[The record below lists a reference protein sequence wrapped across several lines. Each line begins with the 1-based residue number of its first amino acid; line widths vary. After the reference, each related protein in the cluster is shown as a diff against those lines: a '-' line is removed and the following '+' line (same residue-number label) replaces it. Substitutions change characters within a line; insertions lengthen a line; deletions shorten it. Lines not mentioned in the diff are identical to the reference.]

1 MSQLSKTLA
10 LDAMSGD
17 QGFRIA
23 IDALK
28 RVLPRH
34 ADLAVVVVGDEPEI
48 AAYWPDRPARVRLL
62 HAPEVVAMDESPVDA
77 LRKKK
82 QSSMRMAIDLVKSG
96 EADACVS
103 AGNTGALMAIAKF
116 VLKTLPGIDRPAI
129 MAELP
134 TRDGHLYMLDVGA
147 NAICSAEQLYQF
159 AVMGSIVAGR
169 LMTIDAPRVAL
180 LNIGSEDNKGR
191 DEIRDA
197 AALIANGDVNYV
209 GFVEGST
216 LFDGHAD
223 VVVADGFTGNIA
235 LKTMEGTAKLI
246 GDFLREAF
254 SSSLLSRLQALVALP
269 ALRRLRAR
277 TDPRAYN
284 GASLVGLNGI
294 VVKSHGG
301 ADAVAFEHAI
311 ETAILELA
319 DNLPADIKRRL
330 NGES

>member
-1 MSQLSKTLA
+1 MSQPSKTLA
-10 LDAMSGD
+10 LDVMSGD
-17 QGFRIA
+17 QGFRVA

-34 ADLAVVVVGDEPEI
+34 PDLAIVVVGDEPEI
-48 AAYWPDRPARVRLL
+48 VAYWPERPARVRLR
-62 HAPEVVAMDESPVDA
+62 HAAEVVAMDESPVDA

-82 QSSMRMAIDLVKSG
+82 QSSMRVAIDLVKTG
-96 EADACVS
+96 EAGACVS

-147 NAICSAEQLYQF
+147 NALCTAEQLYQF
-159 AVMGSIVAGR
+159 AVMGSSVAGR

-197 AALIANGDVNYV
+197 AALIAAGDVNYV

-216 LFDGHAD
+216 LFDGLAD